1 MDALT
6 ENWDLILSGFGWT
19 LRLLGASAV
28 VALVVGTIIAVFRVS
43 PVPVLRS
50 IAAVY
55 VTIFRNS
62 PLLVLMLITFFGL
75 PQIGITFNNDIFI
88 KTIVTMGLY
97 TAAFVAESLRSGIN
111 GIPLGQA
118 EAARSLGFSFGQS
131 MTQVILPQ
139 AFRNVVPPLASVLI
153 ALTKN
158 TSIAMAFGSLEL
170 TFRSKQLLNEYATD
184 RIIIFVAIA
193 ACYIL
198 IVEVI
203 SFGAAMLE
211 RRWRA
216 ER

>member
-28 VALVVGTIIAVFRVS
+28 IALVVGTIIAVFRVS

-50 IAAVY
+50 LAAVY
-55 VTIFRNS
+55 VTLFRNS

-88 KTIVTMGLY
+88 KTVVTMGLY

-118 EAARSLGFSFGQS
+118 EAARSLGFGFGQT
-131 MTQVILPQ
+131 MTQVVLPQ

-184 RIIIFVAIA
+184 RIIIFIAIA
-193 ACYIL
+193 TCYII

>member
-6 ENWDLILSGFGWT
+6 ENWELILSGFGWT
-19 LRLLGASAV
+19 LRLLGASAAI
-28 VALVVGTIIAVFRVS
+28 ALIVGTLIAVFRVS
-43 PVPVLRS
+43 PVPVLRA

-62 PLLVLMLITFFGL
+62 PLLVLLLITFFGL

-88 KTIVTMGLY
+88 KTVATMGLY

-118 EAARSLGFSFGQS
+118 EAARSLGFGFGQT
-131 MTQVILPQ
+131 MTQVVLPQ

-184 RIIIFVAIA
+184 RVAIFIA
-193 ACYIL
+193 IALCYIV

-211 RRWRA
+211 RRWRR

>member
-28 VALVVGTIIAVFRVS
+28 IALLVGTIIAVFRVS

-50 IAAVY
+50 LAAVY
-55 VTIFRNS
+55 VTLFRNS

-88 KTIVTMGLY
+88 KTVVTMGLY

-118 EAARSLGFSFGQS
+118 EAARSLGFGFGQT
-131 MTQVILPQ
+131 MTQVVLPQ

-184 RIIIFVAIA
+184 RIIIFIAIA
-193 ACYIL
+193 VCYIV
-198 IVEVI
+198 IVEAI

>member
-1 MDALT
+1 VDALT

-28 VALVVGTIIAVFRVS
+28 IALVVGTIIAVFRVS

-55 VTIFRNS
+55 VTLFRNS

-88 KTIVTMGLY
+88 KTVVTMGLY

-118 EAARSLGFSFGQS
+118 EAARSLGFGFGQT
-131 MTQVILPQ
+131 MTQVVLPQ

-184 RIIIFVAIA
+184 RIIIFIAIA
-193 ACYIL
+193 TCYIV

-211 RRWRA
+211 RRWRV

>member
-1 MDALT
+1 VDALT
-6 ENWDLILSGFGWT
+6 ENWDLIFSGFGWT

-28 VALVVGTIIAVFRVS
+28 IALVVGTIIAVFRVS

-55 VTIFRNS
+55 VTLFRNS

-88 KTIVTMGLY
+88 KTVVTMGLY

-118 EAARSLGFSFGQS
+118 EAARSLGFGFGQT
-131 MTQVILPQ
+131 MTQVVLPQ

-184 RIIIFVAIA
+184 RIIIFIAIA
-193 ACYIL
+193 TCYIV

-211 RRWRA
+211 RRWRV

>member
-28 VALVVGTIIAVFRVS
+28 IALLIGTIIAVFRVS

-50 IAAVY
+50 LAAVY
-55 VTIFRNS
+55 VTLFRNS

-88 KTIVTMGLY
+88 KTVVTMGLY

-118 EAARSLGFSFGQS
+118 EAARSLGFGFGQT
-131 MTQVILPQ
+131 MTQVVLPQ

-184 RIIIFVAIA
+184 RIIIFIAIA
-193 ACYIL
+193 VCYIV
-198 IVEVI
+198 IVEAI